1 MATISEKIVINA
13 PVEKVFGFVTNPDNW
28 TEYVTS
34 LTEVSNV
41 SSPGL
46 EPGTSFDWEYRMLG
60 IKLHGNGRIS
70 DNVKGHEFGLTMDGS
85 IPIKEHYTFAANGGS
100 TELAIRIDYEMPS
113 LVLQKIANSS
123 LVEKLNR
130 REALNVLEKV
140 KLLCEEM

>member
-46 EPGTSFDWEYRMLG
+46 EPGTSFNWEYRMLG

-70 DNVKGHEFGLTMDGS
+70 DNVKGREFGLAMDGTV
-85 IPIKEHYTFAANGGS
+85 PIKEHYTFSSNGGG
-100 TELAIRIDYEMPS
+100 TELAIRIDYELPS
-113 LVLQKIANSS
+113 QVLQKIANSS

-140 KLLCEEM
+140 KLLCEEL

>member
-41 SSPGL
+41 TSPRL

-60 IKLHGNGRIS
+60 IRLHGSGKVNSNVSGR
-70 DNVKGHEFGLTMDGS
+70 EFGLTMEGTV
-85 IPIKEHYTFAANGGS
+85 PISEHYTFASNGAG
-100 TELAIRIDYEMPS
+100 TELAIRIEYDLPS
-113 LVLQKIANSS
+113 RVLEKIANSS

-140 KLLCEEM
+140 KLFCEEL